1 MRWPS
6 SSTSPAADPA
16 AGIVS
21 LLLLAAPATA
31 MLRCD
36 HIQVDGQKFNFR
48 DLGGPHSV
56 VTTQAQPEWEPY
68 DYINTTYTL
77 DLCAPL
83 KKDGPVKESC
93 PNGSRGV
100 YPLSSLLSLSLLTRR
115 CYHLSGAVG

>member
-1 MRWPS
+1 
-6 SSTSPAADPA
+6 
-16 AGIVS
+16 
-21 LLLLAAPATA
+21 